1 MKILSLKEI
10 QLPRE
15 KRAVLGAGFAV
26 FALILIVIIQLV
38 SGGMVQPL
46 PFNHKLHADN
56 GLECLDCH
64 LYYEEH
70 ASSGRPDLE
79 VCAGCHEEPQGES
92 DKERKI
98 VEHVQSGQ
106 EIEWKRLYRV
116 PEDVLFS
123 HKRHVILGEIECAVC
138 HGEIGQSEKPPSR
151 PQKISMTRCMKCH
164 EKEQASNDCI
174 GCHR

>member
-1 MKILSLKEI
+1 MKVPKITMANLQKNQLLILLGGI
-10 QLPRE
+10 L
-15 KRAVLGAGFAV
+15 VLG
-26 FALILIVIIQLV
+26 LILMVGRWAF
-38 SGGMVQPL
+38 GGGVKQPL
-46 PFNHKLHADN
+46 AFNHKVHAEN

-92 DKERKI
+92 DKEKKI
-98 VEHVQSGQ
+98 VEHVQSAQ

-123 HKRHVILGEIECAVC
+123 HKRHVILGGVECVVC
-138 HGEIGQSEKPPSR
+138 HGGIGQSEKPPSR
-151 PQKISMTRCMKCH
+151 PQKISMARCMKCH
-164 EKEQASNDCI
+164 EEENANNDCI